1 MPLHKAC
8 FPPAVLEHWPPRLRQ
23 RFDSCLQTSAGL
35 LRNPVGVLTGSPVEA
50 NELVR
55 RAGGKACLVAGSNA
69 AVLQHALVKVWKV
82 TIKDACGLLVLQ
94 IAVLWDGT
102 GSAQGRI
109 DRVSD

>member
-1 MPLHKAC
+1 MARAATSPGGGVTKDRLVVDKVKGLTIVRVKA
-8 FPPAVLEHWPPRLRQ
+8 
-23 RFDSCLQTSAGL
+23 
-35 LRNPVGVLTGSPVEA
+35 VLTGSPVEA